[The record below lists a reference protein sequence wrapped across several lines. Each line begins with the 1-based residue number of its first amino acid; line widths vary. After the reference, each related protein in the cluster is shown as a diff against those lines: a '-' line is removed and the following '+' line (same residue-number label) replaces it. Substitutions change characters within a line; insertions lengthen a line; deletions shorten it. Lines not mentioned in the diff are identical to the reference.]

1 MWIITVR
8 NWKSAQPSS
17 AHPPPAN
24 SNKKLT
30 HLGALFSFSFSLK
43 YSITFFSQSGLT
55 PFWAERKIYFSK
67 LKVQSIIKDISLGCL
82 IGSTVQDARSC
93 RVAGGWILQ
102 LGWGRAPAG
111 YLLTAPPEREMRPQM
126 TKLRNHH
133 HLESTLLPEN
143 RLYRFTTL
151 LQLPWNESRACSSST
166 FFKKTFYLGINS
178 NFQKVTMKI
187 TKNTC
192 TLAPIYFIICLLS
205 LPLPHFSHLS
215 LHDTH
220 IVYFYL

>member
-8 NWKSAQPSS
+8 NWKSAQPSP

-82 IGSTVQDARSC
+82 IGSTVQDTRSC
-93 RVAGGWILQ
+93 RVAGGWISQ

-111 YLLTAPPEREMRPQM
+111 SRALSPESSSTARDKAPRQGSTR
-126 TKLRNHH
+126 TITCKALCSLR
-133 HLESTLLPEN
+133 TF
-143 RLYRFTTL
+143 LYRFKKF
-151 LQLPWNESRACSSST
+151 LQLPWNESRACLSST
-166 FFKKTFYLGINS
+166 F
-178 NFQKVTMKI
+178 
-187 TKNTC
+187 
-192 TLAPIYFIICLLS
+192 
-205 LPLPHFSHLS
+205 
-215 LHDTH
+215 
-220 IVYFYL
+220 

>member
-8 NWKSAQPSS
+8 NWKSAQPSP

-111 YLLTAPPEREMRPQM
+111 SRVLSPE
-126 TKLRNHH
+126 
-133 HLESTLLPEN
+133 
-143 RLYRFTTL
+143 
-151 LQLPWNESRACSSST
+151 SSST
-166 FFKKTFYLGINS
+166 ARDEAPDDEAQEPSPGKHSAPWEQFYTDLQHFYNYPEMKADHVRPLLFF
-178 NFQKVTMKI
+178 
-187 TKNTC
+187 
-192 TLAPIYFIICLLS
+192 
-205 LPLPHFSHLS
+205 
-215 LHDTH
+215 
-220 IVYFYL
+220 